1 MCVCVCV
8 CVCVWCVH
16 VCVCVCVCV
25 CILQV
30 YVSKE
35 DFQDLIAIE
44 VANLLEQYEFYPE
57 RYTHTHTEHTN
68 TH

>member
-1 MCVCVCV
+1 VCVCV
-8 CVCVWCVH
+8 CL
-16 VCVCVCVCV
+16 

-57 RYTHTHTEHTN
+57 RYSLSLSLSLSHTHTHTEHTN